1 MTRSML
7 FVHLG
12 HKFPGKHSIHSE
24 ANRVH
29 AEMYVYRLAGDRIA
43 MQTHVPLPK
52 SATDVLELLA

>member
-1 MTRSML
+1 ML

-12 HKFPGKHSIHSE
+12 HKFPGKCPIHGG

-29 AEMYVYRLAGDRIA
+29 AKMDVHQLAGDRIA

-52 SATDVLELLA
+52 SATDVLE